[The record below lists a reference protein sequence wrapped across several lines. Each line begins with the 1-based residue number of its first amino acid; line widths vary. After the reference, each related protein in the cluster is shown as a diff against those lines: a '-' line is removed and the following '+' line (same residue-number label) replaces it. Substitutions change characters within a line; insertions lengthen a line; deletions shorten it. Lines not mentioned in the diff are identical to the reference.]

1 MTAEI
6 IRHFYFVIN
15 KDLNVM
21 NRFADIALF
30 GIAIWLAV
38 ELGTNEVDTTL
49 KIFVIVYLVL

>member
-1 MTAEI
+1 MTDEI

-38 ELGTNEVDTTL
+38 ELGTNEVYTTL